1 MASFRL
7 AYIKP
12 ATMFVAAVLIGSACC
27 GEESL
32 RVERAAHSA
41 AERAIAA
48 KLQQPLSWSH
58 EGEPLEMAIGV
69 LSERGI
75 SHLIEYP
82 AIEDAG
88 VNVSKKVVLHVRDVT
103 VESLLNLLLQPLKL
117 DWTIRDEA
125 VVVTTRESLN
135 EDQETRVYPV
145 RDLVTVQEGHEIY
158 EDYDALIELITTIV
172 EPATWDHVGGPG
184 SVAPFEMSSALV
196 ILQTRRSHRTVEAL
210 LRTLRQARDNPKPIA
225 TRAAGK
231 TRLSVRNGRRM
242 PADRGRVYARPPAWA
257 TPRSHEQHLSQL
269 EAATT
274 PRQSTA
280 R

>member
-82 AIEDAG
+82 A
-88 VNVSKKVVLHVRDVT
+88 
-103 VESLLNLLLQPLKL
+103 
-117 DWTIRDEA
+117 
-125 VVVTTRESLN
+125 
-135 EDQETRVYPV
+135 
-145 RDLVTVQEGHEIY
+145 
-158 EDYDALIELITTIV
+158 
-172 EPATWDHVGGPG
+172 
-184 SVAPFEMSSALV
+184 M
-196 ILQTRRSHRTVEAL
+196 
-210 LRTLRQARDNPKPIA
+210 
-225 TRAAGK
+225 
-231 TRLSVRNGRRM
+231 RM
-242 PADRGRVYARPPAWA
+242 PASTFQR
-257 TPRSHEQHLSQL
+257 RSCCTCGTSLWS
-269 EAATT
+269 
-274 PRQSTA
+274 PC
-280 R
+280 